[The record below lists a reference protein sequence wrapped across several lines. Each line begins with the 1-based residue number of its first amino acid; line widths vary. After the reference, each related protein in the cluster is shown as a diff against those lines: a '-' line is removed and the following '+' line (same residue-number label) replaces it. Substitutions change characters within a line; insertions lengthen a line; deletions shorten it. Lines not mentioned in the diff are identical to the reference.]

1 MAGACVVSLQLL
13 LTGVFFRVMMS
24 ESDWLYST
32 SISLAAA
39 FLAALLAWPMSRGC
53 EKLFWC
59 SRVQQQSR
67 LRIAKRSNP
76 HARSQNEITHRGA
89 ALSCT
94 LDLIDLKCLWQGW
107 RQAVVSIRVSA
118 RSVTVNTAS
127 KALRFTTHSA
137 PFSSLGLITPHAM
150 PAQVRHLRENLRQS
164 RRLKMAIDVPT
175 ETSRVH
181 ASYANVLS
189 AGYALTEWRNATIH
203 LLQGAHSWALQRAH
217 SQIRRDLLVR
227 LIRFETLAAP
237 ETIRQ
242 LDEDM
247 LKRCSEAYNRLSRLR
262 SVSRISFAS
271 ALMGDHRMR
280 DLVGFISTIS
290 REDGSRD
297 FLEAISKVM
306 KQHDEGRALE
316 YEEFKRVFI
325 GISRAVAA
333 VSSPDGAS
341 LVSSVSANVVKQ
353 LWATRVESTHRNAFG
368 IVPVSSRA
376 GAIAPGCGFEAKSC
390 ANLDLRQP
398 ATLFDNGMPH
408 VHANLTQTVGE
419 TQHDEAWQM
428 TEASASFL
436 RIPGPRRLQHRLQHL
451 AANPRPAS
459 LPIDGQGA
467 LDVGKA
473 LRQPRMVSLHS
484 KPLNTQRDGHRQ
496 LKTSRRV
503 QIAAIAGQP
512 LSSKDATLQ
521 RARTVV
527 VVPKSPSNSEQP
539 AKDHGVVEA
548 AVVPVK
554 VTERAVATLNFTRE
568 CWQDRDA
575 AVCANQVALPSG
587 DFQSTNSEPALNT
600 VRARHSVPGWD
611 DVVETP
617 TIASMMRKGSGQSH
631 PASSSGSDGQGLGAA
646 CGAFFTTP
654 QWLLLPWVL
663 LGCFIIA
670 TAVLAIVVI
679 DNMKSSYEF
688 LLWPWYNSFVQS
700 LIYAL
705 SVQDLLLIILS
716 SFRSR
721 KGPATKGPAPTQRN
735 DATLPAPAQLR
746 DRKQEDMHARIG
758 CYV

>member
-1 MAGACVVSLQLL
+1 M
-13 LTGVFFRVMMS
+13 
-24 ESDWLYST
+24 
-32 SISLAAA
+32 
-39 FLAALLAWPMSRGC
+39 
-53 EKLFWC
+53 
-59 SRVQQQSR
+59 
-67 LRIAKRSNP
+67 
-76 HARSQNEITHRGA
+76 
-89 ALSCT
+89 
-94 LDLIDLKCLWQGW
+94 
-107 RQAVVSIRVSA
+107 
-118 RSVTVNTAS
+118 
-127 KALRFTTHSA
+127 
-137 PFSSLGLITPHAM
+137 
-150 PAQVRHLRENLRQS
+150 
-164 RRLKMAIDVPT
+164 
-175 ETSRVH
+175 H

-217 SQIRRDLLVR
+217 SQIRRDLQAR

-280 DLVGFISTIS
+280 KLVGFISTIS

-306 KQHDEGRALE
+306 KQQDEGRALE

-341 LVSSVSANVVKQ
+341 LVSSVSEDVVKQ

-398 ATLFDNGMPH
+398 ATLFDDGVPH
-408 VHANLTQTVGE
+408 VHANLTQAVGD
-419 TQHDEAWQM
+419 TQHDEDWQM
-428 TEASASFL
+428 TEVSASFL
-436 RIPGPRRLQHRLQHL
+436 RTPGPRRLQHRLQHL

-459 LPIDGQGA
+459 LPIGGQGA
-467 LDVGKA
+467 LGVGKA

-484 KPLNTQRDGHRQ
+484 KPSITQRAGHRQ
-496 LKTSRRV
+496 HKASRRI

-512 LSSKDATLQ
+512 LSSKDNTLQ
-521 RARTVV
+521 RVRTVA

-554 VTERAVATLNFTRE
+554 VTERAVATLKFTRE
-568 CWQDRDA
+568 WQDRDA
-575 AVCANQVALPSG
+575 AVCANKVALPLG
-587 DFQSTNSEPALNT
+587 DFQSTNSEPPLNT
-600 VRARHSVPGWD
+600 VRARHSIPGRD
-611 DVVETP
+611 DVAETL
-617 TIASMMRKGSGQSH
+617 TIASMTRTGNDQSH
-631 PASSSGSDGQGLGAA
+631 PAASSGSDGQGMGA

-654 QWLLLPWVL
+654 QWLLLPWIL
-663 LGCFIIA
+663 LGCFVIA
-670 TAVLAIVVI
+670 TAVLAMVVI

-705 SVQDLLLIILS
+705 SVQDLLLIMLS

-735 DATLPAPAQLR
+735 DATSPASAQLR
-746 DRKQEDMHARIG
+746 GKKQEDMNDRINEVS